1 MKIKDLVDLID
12 VEEELI
18 DVVDYNS
25 GDNVFSF
32 WASSFFDGELSTVE
46 YDYIN
51 TLDVKGFH
59 IAQTGLRTVLEVSV
73 EMPEVKNDPEFSETL
88 KNIYG
93 EEFYNEIH
101 ND

>member
-1 MKIKDLVDLID
+1 MKIKDLISLID
-12 VEEELI
+12 VEDELV

-32 WASSFFDGELSTVE
+32 WTSSFFEGELSTVE

-51 TLDVKGFH
+51 ILDVKGLH
-59 IAQTGLRTVLEVSV
+59 IAQTGLTTVLEISV

-101 ND
+101 RS